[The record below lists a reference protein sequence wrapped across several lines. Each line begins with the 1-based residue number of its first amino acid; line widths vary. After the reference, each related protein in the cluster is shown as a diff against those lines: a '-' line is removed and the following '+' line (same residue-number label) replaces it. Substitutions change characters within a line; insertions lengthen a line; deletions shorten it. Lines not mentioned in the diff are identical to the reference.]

1 MSVIHLN
8 NQDTIV
14 AQASPSGIGAIHL
27 LRLSGNK
34 SFEILNQLIK
44 KDSNFWKSHTVHL
57 CEIYDQ
63 DKHIDESLVTVFKG
77 PNTYTGEDVVE
88 ISCHG
93 SDYILNKL
101 IQLCIGL
108 GARLAEPG
116 EFTLRAFLN
125 NKLDLSQA
133 EAVSDLIH
141 SESQSSHQAAIS
153 QLKGGISE
161 LVKNLKK
168 DILQFTS
175 LVELELDF
183 GEEDVEFAN
192 RNQLKVTLS
201 LIVEQIQSLLNSFK
215 SGNAVKNG
223 IPVAIVGR
231 PNAGKSSLL
240 NYLLKD
246 DRAIVSSI
254 AGTTRDTIEEKFNI
268 NGISFRLIDTAGI
281 RETQD
286 EIEKIGVEKT
296 LNKINEA
303 QIILYVFDAQDM
315 SEEQVI
321 KDLNRLPSDKK
332 IILVGNKMDLSSVD
346 YKHIKPVLISAKY
359 GNNINELEKELCI
372 DYEKVLTNS
381 NSIII
386 NQRHFQS
393 LTNSLNYLNQ
403 AIDGIDSQIHTDLLA
418 EDLKMAIY
426 YLSEITGEITNEDI
440 LQSIF
445 SQFCIGK

>member
-14 AQASPSGIGAIHL
+14 AQASPAGIGAIHL
-27 LRLSGNK
+27 LRLSGSK
-34 SFEILNQLIK
+34 SFDVLNQIIR
-44 KDSNFWKSHTVHL
+44 KDSNLWKSHTVHL

-63 DKHIDESLVTVFKG
+63 EKHLDESLVTVFKG

-192 RNQLKVTLS
+192 RTQLKGTLN
-201 LIVEQIQSLLNSFK
+201 LIVEQIHSLLNSFK

-268 NGISFRLIDTAGI
+268 NGITFRLIDTAGI

-321 KDLNRLPSDKK
+321 KDLNNLPSDKK

-346 YKHIKPVLISAKY
+346 YKHINPVLISAKY

-372 DYEKVLTNS
+372 DYEKVLSNS

-393 LTNSLNYLNQ
+393 LSNSLNYLNQ

-440 LQSIF
+440 LTNIF

>member
-8 NQDTIV
+8 NKDTIV
-14 AQASPSGIGAIHL
+14 AQATPAGIGAIHL
-27 LRLSGNK
+27 LRMSGNL
-34 SFEILNQLIK
+34 SFHVLNQIIK
-44 KDSNFWKSHTVHL
+44 KESNQWNSHTVHL
-57 CEIYDQ
+57 CQIFEM
-63 DKHIDESLVTVFKG
+63 DKHIDESLVSVFKG

-93 SDYILNKL
+93 SEYVLNK
-101 IQLCIGL
+101 IMQLCIEH

-125 NKLDLSQA
+125 NKIDLSQA
-133 EAVSDLIH
+133 EAVSDLIN
-141 SESQSSHQAAIS
+141 SENQSSHQAAIS
-153 QLKGGISE
+153 QLKGGISD
-161 LVKNLKK
+161 LIKQLKK

-192 RNQLKVTLS
+192 RNQLKNTL
-201 LIVEQIQSLLNSFK
+201 LTIVEQIQSLLISFN
-215 SGNAVKNG
+215 SGNAVKKG

-246 DRAIVSSI
+246 DRAIVSTI

-268 NGISFRLIDTAGI
+268 NGITFRLIDTAGI
-281 RETQD
+281 RETED

-296 LNKINEA
+296 LTKINEA
-303 QIILYVFDAQDM
+303 QIVLYVFDVLEIN
-315 SEEQVI
+315 EEQVLS
-321 KDLNRLPSDKK
+321 DLENIPSDKK
-332 IILVGNKMDLSSVD
+332 VIVVGNKMDVANVQYD
-346 YKHIKPVLISAKY
+346 KIKPVLISAKF
-359 GNNINELEKELCI
+359 GNNINELEHELCL
-372 DYEKVLTNS
+372 DYETVLANS

-393 LTNSLNYLNQ
+393 LSNSLTYLNQ
-403 AIDGIDSQIHTDLLA
+403 AIQGIDSQIHTDLLA

-426 YLSEITGEITNEDI
+426 YLSEITGEITNDEI
-440 LQSIF
+440 LANIF

>member
-8 NQDTIV
+8 NKDTIV
-14 AQASPSGIGAIHL
+14 AQATPSGIGAIHL
-27 LRLSGNK
+27 LRLSGSL
-34 SFEILNQLIK
+34 SFVILNKLIK
-44 KDSNFWKSHTVHL
+44 KDSLKWKSHTAHL
-57 CEIYDQ
+57 CQIFENEN
-63 DKHIDESLVTVFKG
+63 HIDESLITIFKG

-93 SDYILNKL
+93 SEYILNKV
-101 IQLCIGL
+101 IQLCIQH

-125 NKLDLSQA
+125 NKIDLSQA

-141 SESQSSHQAAIS
+141 SENQSSHQAAIS
-153 QLKGGISE
+153 QLKGGISD
-161 LVKNLKK
+161 LIKHLKK

-192 RNQLKVTLS
+192 RNQLKDTLIN
-201 LIVEQIQSLLNSFK
+201 IVAQIQSLLDSFK
-215 SGNAVKNG
+215 SGNAVKYG

-268 NGISFRLIDTAGI
+268 NGIAFRLIDTAGI

-296 LNKINEA
+296 LNKIAEA
-303 QIILYVFDAQDM
+303 QIILYVYDA
-315 SEEQVI
+315 SEMKEVDVLS
-321 KDLNRLPSDKK
+321 DLNKMPTDKK
-332 IILVGNKMDLSSVD
+332 IIVVGNKMDIAIEE
-346 YKHIKPVLISAKY
+346 YNNIKPVLISAKY
-359 GNNINELEKELCI
+359 GKNISELEKELCA
-372 DYEKVLTNS
+372 DYEQVLSNS

-393 LTNSLNYLNQ
+393 LSHSFTYLKQ
-403 AIDGIDSQIHTDLLA
+403 AINGIDSQIHTDLLA

-440 LQSIF
+440 LTNIF